1 MKTMNRLAGGM
12 FAGVVC
18 AAVLCLA
25 SAVHAAPDYRGKSL
39 RMIVGTSPGGGYDTY
54 ARAIARHMRKHLP
67 GNPNIIVQNMPG
79 AGSKIA
85 ANYLYNVAKRDGLT
99 FAMLISGMVMEQA
112 MGVEGIKFDAGKF
125 HWIGAP
131 SVGMPACAFMGF
143 SGVKTLQDIISSKK
157 TLTMGA
163 AGSSTREQPRI
174 LKQFLGANVKMVP
187 GYRGSA
193 GIRAAMERREV
204 DGACWQWVSM
214 KITARAML
222 DAKGDDRLIPV
233 LLEGDSDDPEVK
245 GLPKYTDFIKKPE
258 DVATF
263 NAWMAQYRFFRPFAL
278 PPKASAA
285 AVEALRKAFKATIE
299 DPEFLALARKT
310 RMAIRYVSG
319 PDIAAQVK
327 NVLDTSPAVKAKL
340 KGIIGN

>member
-1 MKTMNRLAGGM
+1 MRKTRLLVGAM
-12 FAGVVC
+12 V
-18 AAVLCLA
+18 AAVLYLA
-25 SAVHAAPDYRGKSL
+25 VATVHAAVDYKDKSL

-54 ARAIARHMRKHLP
+54 ARAIARHMVKHLP
-67 GNPNIIVQNMPG
+67 GKPNIIVQNMPG

-85 ANYLYNVAKRDGLT
+85 ANYLYNVAKPDGLT

-112 MGVEGIKFDAGKF
+112 MDVEGIKFDAGKF
-125 HWIGAP
+125 EWIGAP

-143 SGVKTLQDIISSKK
+143 SGVKTLQDLVKSKK
-157 TLTMGA
+157 TLNMAA

-187 GYRGSA
+187 GYRGTA
-193 GIRAAMERREV
+193 GIRAAMERREA

-233 LLEGDSDDPEVK
+233 LLQGESDDPEVK

-258 DVATF
+258 DLATF
-263 NAWMAQYRFFRPFAL
+263 NAWMAQYRFFRPFAA
-278 PPKASAA
+278 PPKTPADR
-285 AVEALRKAFKATIE
+285 VEALRKAFKATIE
-299 DPEFLALARKT
+299 DPEFLALAKKT

-319 PDIAAQVK
+319 PDIAAHVK
-327 NVLDTSPAVKAKL
+327 AVLATSPAVKAKL
-340 KGIIGN
+340 NDIVGN